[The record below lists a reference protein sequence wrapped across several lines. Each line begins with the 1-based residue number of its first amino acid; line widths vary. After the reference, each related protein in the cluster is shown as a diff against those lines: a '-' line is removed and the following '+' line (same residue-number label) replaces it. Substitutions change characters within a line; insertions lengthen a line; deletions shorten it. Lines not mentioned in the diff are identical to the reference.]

1 MTTVELTRFRV
12 PPDRAQE
19 LLDARPG
26 MIEAFRTDRHGFLG
40 AHLVRIDDE
49 QWLDIVWWDAAE
61 DLDASQAKGGN
72 LPAVQAFFAPISELL
87 SSERGALLDATAQ
100 PW

>member
-1 MTTVELTRFRV
+1 MITVELTRFRV

-19 LLDARPG
+19 LLDARPA
-26 MIEAFRTDRHGFLG
+26 MIEAFRTDRHGFLD
-40 AHLVRIDDE
+40 AQLVRIDDDE
-49 QWLDIVWWDAAE
+49 WLDIVWWDAAE

-72 LPAVQAFFAPISELL
+72 LPGIQAFFAPISELL
-87 SSERGALLDATAQ
+87 SSERGTLLDAPAP

>member
-26 MIEAFRTDRHGFLG
+26 MIGAFRTDRHGFLG
-40 AHLVRIDDE
+40 AQLVRIDDE
-49 QWLDIVWWDAAE
+49 EWLDIVWWAVAD